1 MKKLMISLVM
11 CLTVLCTKAQN
22 LVSEFRPVVVENP
35 YANYDPMLDYLR
47 GQSSQS
53 SGSSYSVPQ
62 RPQSEVYRMTG
73 YYINNGRWQVVSIK
87 VKLVNNRALY
97 LQSYQTNIGWQGG
110 GYQAQ
115 AIGRQDPQYIREQF
129 QWKAYAPGLCRD
141 IYFNF

>member
-11 CLTVLCTKAQN
+11 CLTIFGVKAQN
-22 LVSEFRPVVVENP
+22 LVSEFQPVVVENP
-35 YANYDPMLDYLR
+35 YANYDPFLDNLR
-47 GQSSQS
+47 GQRN
-53 SGSSYSVPQ
+53 GGSYSAPQ

-97 LQSYQTNIGWQGG
+97 LQSYQTKIGWQGG

>member
-1 MKKLMISLVM
+1 MKKFMISLVM
-11 CLTVLCTKAQN
+11 CLTVFGAKAQN

-35 YANYDPMLDYLR
+35 YANYDPMLDFLR

-53 SGSSYSVPQ
+53 SGSSYSAPQ
-62 RPQSEVYRMTG
+62 RPRIEVYRMTG

-87 VKLVNNRALY
+87 VKLVNNCALY
-97 LQSYQTNIGWQGG
+97 LQGYQTNIGWQGG
-110 GYQAQ
+110 GNQAH